1 MHTREL
7 VKSLL
12 YEKGLTITKLA
23 DLLTQKTGKKFTQK
37 NISQKLSR
45 DTLRFDEMEII
56 AEVLN
61 YEIKITKE

>member
-1 MHTREL
+1 MYTREL

-12 YEKGLTITKLA
+12 YKKGLTITKLA
-23 DLLTQKTGKKFTQK
+23 DLLTQKKGRKYTQK

-61 YEIKITKE
+61 YEIKIIKE